1 MFFLFVSAL
10 GCQSAIDKK
19 IVVLDAK
26 LINTSV
32 DITDHI
38 SEIEYTLLSN
48 SKKSPILSRMHS
60 AVFLDS
66 IFVFRNLGPDK
77 SNLFVYDYNGHE
89 VFTISSTGMGPME
102 VNQFDDFCAKDDST
116 IIISDLTKSTIYE
129 FNLNTKEFIFEKTMS
144 TRLKNIYYWNNHFV
158 GLSVNGNGGY
168 LNIYNDNYNK
178 IDSFINTPTYFNE
191 IPGRKTFVN
200 STDYLYLNGAL
211 SDTIYRL
218 NTELSLEAVYKIGAG
233 ENDIQE
239 LNDAEVMSYIFQKPT
254 NLLPQSMKFISY
266 GSVYMRDP
274 LVIVPLL
281 NSYWVLYDKRDNFCA
296 LINKDNITNYDLLH
310 NGFFK
315 NLNSI
320 DDDYV
325 YTTINLDDHMLHK
338 MSMYVKGNSNVVSR
352 AIGDFMSDLPS
363 LVDPELPVLVRYKL
377 DAGWHEGLK

>member
-1 MFFLFVSAL
+1 M
-10 GCQSAIDKK
+10 
-19 IVVLDAK
+19 
-26 LINTSV
+26 
-32 DITDHI
+32 
-38 SEIEYTLLSN
+38 
-48 SKKSPILSRMHS
+48 
-60 AVFLDS
+60 
-66 IFVFRNLGPDK
+66 
-77 SNLFVYDYNGHE
+77 
-89 VFTISSTGMGPME
+89 
-102 VNQFDDFCAKDDST
+102 
-116 IIISDLTKSTIYE
+116 
-129 FNLNTKEFIFEKTMS
+129 
-144 TRLKNIYYWNNHFV
+144 
-158 GLSVNGNGGY
+158 
-168 LNIYNDNYNK
+168 
-178 IDSFINTPTYFNE
+178 
-191 IPGRKTFVN
+191 
-200 STDYLYLNGAL
+200 NGAL

-218 NTELSLEAVYKIGAG
+218 NTELSLEAVCKIGAG

-239 LNDAEVMSYIFQKPT
+239 LNDAEVMSYISQKPT

>member
-1 MFFLFVSAL
+1 MFFLFVSVL
-10 GCQSAIDKK
+10 GCQCAKDKN

-191 IPGRKTFVN
+191 IQGRKTFVN

-218 NTELSLEAVYKIGAG
+218 NTELSLEAVCKIGAG

-266 GSVYMRDP
+266 GSVYIRDP

-338 MSMYVKGNSNVVSR
+338 MNMYVKGNSNVVSR

>member
-10 GCQSAIDKK
+10 GCQCAIDKK

-66 IFVFRNLGPDK
+66 IFVFRNLDPDR

-168 LNIYNDNYNK
+168 LNIYNDKYNK
-178 IDSFINTPTYFNE
+178 VDSFINTPTYFNE

-363 LVDPELPVLVRYKL
+363 LIDPELPVLVRYKL

>member
-10 GCQSAIDKK
+10 GCQCAIDKK

-66 IFVFRNLGPDK
+66 IFVFSNLGPDR

-116 IIISDLTKSTIYE
+116 IIISDLIKSTIYE
-129 FNLNTKEFIFEKTMS
+129 FNLNTEEFVFEKTMS

-218 NTELSLEAVYKIGAG
+218 NTELSLEAVYKIGA
-233 ENDIQE
+233 EDNDIQE
-239 LNDAEVMSYIFQKPT
+239 LNDAEVMSYISQKPT